1 LLLLRLR
8 VSLYLPLLIPSHTS
22 HAESA
27 GLARL
32 LPVIVFDSRNL
43 SLIMQTSTD
52 SKTPVSTET
61 ASQSK
66 DLKKE
71 TRESMATIE
80 DDDERLLAEIGYEQV
95 RVLLPISPDP
105 VV

>member
-8 VSLYLPLLIPSHTS
+8 VSFVRSPLSSYLPTLLMPN
-22 HAESA
+22 
-27 GLARL
+27 
-32 LPVIVFDSRNL
+32 LPVIVFDSPNL

-80 DDDERLLAEIGYEQV
+80 GDDERLLAEIGYEQV

>member
-1 LLLLRLR
+1 
-8 VSLYLPLLIPSHTS
+8 
-22 HAESA
+22 
-27 GLARL
+27 
-32 LPVIVFDSRNL
+32 
-43 SLIMQTSTD
+43 MQTSTD
-52 SKTPVSTET
+52 LKTPVSAET

-66 DLKKE
+66 DLKEE

-95 RVLLPISPDP
+95 RELPPISPDP